1 MGGRHVWECSR
12 RWSVR
17 LTEHVARLGLQLEE
31 RARERHD
38 DAHVVLGVAERR
50 AVRQRQED
58 AQRLDVRRR
67 VAQVASQVALNRHKH
82 LQAHATTSSGEL
94 QFYSGLIIKNKYM
107 QQSML

>member
-67 VAQVASQVALNRHKH
+67 VAQVASQVALDRHEH
-82 LQAHATTSSGEL
+82 LQAHAMTSSGDSL
-94 QFYSGLIIKNKYM
+94 LVLIASAGSMQFF
-107 QQSML
+107 